1 MSNNI
6 VIKVENLSK
15 RYRVGKEIEQND
27 SFISALTSFFK
38 SPFRNFHEAS
48 NQALHSSYNHSI
60 RQLGRS
66 RDSISFALYLQL
78 ELVLKEILCPSE
90 VEY

>member
-27 SFISALTSFFK
+27 SFISALTSFF
-38 SPFRNFHEAS
+38 
-48 NQALHSSYNHSI
+48 
-60 RQLGRS
+60 
-66 RDSISFALYLQL
+66 
-78 ELVLKEILCPSE
+78 
-90 VEY
+90 